1 MKTYYAPAER
11 SNEEEIKEKYEKL
24 SSSAETVFYL
34 NSAPEVYTILNENR
48 QIVFAN
54 KAALDFLNVSEINN
68 ALGLRPGEAASCKHA
83 FENEGGCGTSEF
95 CRECGA
101 VNSILTALG
110 GEQND
115 KECRI
120 VTQNNDA
127 VDLRVYSTPLTFN
140 NEKYVVF
147 AAKDIS
153 SEKRKEVLERIFF
166 HDILNT
172 AGSLKSYSEM
182 ITNFELDKEEE
193 VEFKD
198 TIYNLSIRLI
208 DEIRSQRILSNAENN
223 SLQVN
228 KNEINVSEFINR
240 IVKDFKRSFFAT
252 DKYIQEDIN
261 ISENI
266 IQTDETL
273 LSRVMINMLKNA
285 LEASIIGDIVTIG
298 VHQKDNEYKFFVNNP
313 AIMPSHIK
321 LQIFQRSFSTK
332 GVGRGIGT
340 YSIKLLGEKYL
351 GGKIDFT
358 SEQDT
363 GTTFFLLLDKG
374 TL

>member
-11 SNEEEIKEKYEKL
+11 SSEEEIKEKYEKL

-120 VTQNNDA
+120 VTHNNDA
-127 VDLRVYSTPLTFN
+127 LDLRVFSTPLEFN

-182 ITNFELDKEEE
+182 MTKFELDEEE
-193 VEFKD
+193 EKEFKD
-198 TIYNLSIRLI
+198 TIHNLSIRLI
-208 DEIRSQRILSNAENN
+208 DEIRAQRILTSAENN
-223 SLQVN
+223 SLSVY
-228 KNEINVSEFINR
+228 KTEININEFISR
-240 IVKDFKRSFFAT
+240 IVKDFKRSFFAA
-252 DKYIQEDIN
+252 DKYIHEDI
-261 ISENI
+261 SVVDNI
-266 IQTDETL
+266 IKIDETL
-273 LSRVMINMLKNA
+273 LARVMINMLKNA
-285 LEASIIGDIVTIG
+285 LEASIIGDIVTLG
-298 VHQKDNEYKFFVNNP
+298 VHQNGNVYKFFVHNP
-313 AIMPSHIK
+313 AVMPSHIK
-321 LQIFQRSFSTK
+321 HQIFQRSFSTK
-332 GVGRGIGT
+332 GMGRGIGT

-351 GGKIDFT
+351 EGKVDFESQIDK
-358 SEQDT
+358 
-363 GTTFFLLLDKG
+363 GTTFYLIVNK
-374 TL
+374 

>member
-1 MKTYYAPAER
+1 MKTFYASPER
-11 SNEEEIKEKYEKL
+11 SSDEEIKEKYEKL
-24 SSSAETVFYL
+24 SNSAETVFYL

-101 VNSILTALG
+101 VNSILAALG
-110 GEQND
+110 GEHND

-127 VDLRVYSTPLTFN
+127 IDLRVYSTPLTFN
-140 NEKYVVF
+140 DEKYVVF

-172 AGSLKSYSEM
+172 AGSMKSYSEM
-182 ITNFELDKEEE
+182 MTRFELDEEE
-193 VEFKD
+193 EKEFKE
-198 TIYNLSIRLI
+198 TIYHLSIRLI
-208 DEIRSQRILSNAENN
+208 EEIKAQRIITNAENN
-223 SLQVN
+223 TLSVT
-228 KNEINVSEFINR
+228 KNEINISEFINR
-240 IVKDFKRSFFAT
+240 IVKDFKRSFFAS
-252 DKYIQEDIN
+252 DKYIIEDIK
-261 ISENI
+261 ITENI
-266 IQTDETL
+266 LITDETL

-285 LEASIIGDIVTIG
+285 LEASLVGDNVTIG
-298 VHQKDNEYKFFVNNP
+298 VVQEEDNFKFFVHNP
-313 AIMPSHIK
+313 AVMSNQIK
-321 LQIFQRSFSTK
+321 HQIFQRSFSTK

-351 GGKIDFT
+351 GGKVDFESI
-358 SEQDT
+358 SEK
-363 GTTFFLLLDKG
+363 GTTFYLLLNKVA
-374 TL
+374 L

>member
-11 SNEEEIKEKYEKL
+11 SSIEEIKEKYEKL
-24 SSSAETVFYL
+24 SNSADTVFYL

-54 KAALDFLNVSEINN
+54 KAALDFLNVSDINN

-83 FENEGGCGTSEF
+83 FSNEGGCGTSEF

-120 VTQNNDA
+120 VTKSNDA
-127 VDLRVYSTPLTFN
+127 IDLRVYSTPLTFN

-182 ITNFELDKEEE
+182 MTNFELDDEEE
-193 VEFKD
+193 KEFKD
-198 TIYNLSIRLI
+198 TIHNLSIRLI
-208 DEIRSQRILSNAENN
+208 DEIRAQRILTNAEND
-223 SLQVN
+223 SLQVSN
-228 KNEINVSEFINR
+228 NEINLNEFINR
-240 IVKDFKRSFFAT
+240 IVKDFKRSFFAA
-252 DKYIQEDIN
+252 DKYIHEDIA
-261 ISENI
+261 IADI
-266 IQTDETL
+266 VIKTDETL
-273 LSRVMINMLKNA
+273 LARVMINMLKNA
-285 LEASIIGDIVTIG
+285 LEASIVGDIVTIG
-298 VHQKDNEYKFFVNNP
+298 VHQNQTGYKFFVNNP
-313 AIMPSHIK
+313 AVMPTHIK
-321 LQIFQRSFSTK
+321 HQIFQRSFSTK
-332 GVGRGIGT
+332 GMGRGIGT

-351 GGKIDFT
+351 KGEVGFE
-358 SEQDT
+358 SEKEV
-363 GTTFFLLLDKG
+363 GTTFYLKLNS
-374 TL
+374 